1 MKTFKEDYFLKRY
14 KNNIQFIRKEDNF
27 INKIFE
33 SNNCGKFKVIGINKL
48 LKDRIC
54 YPYYICEFIETGYQC
69 LALASAIKRGSI
81 KDNYIKS
88 VFGIGYLGEY
98 DGNKGKDPLYK
109 TWVQMLSRC
118 YNEKNPDYR
127 KDCFVSKEWHCFYT
141 FKNDCENLLGYK
153 DMIDNP
159 SIKYS
164 LDKDFISQN
173 NNIYSKEKC
182 CFMPQDL
189 NSFILNTRK
198 DRDYKF
204 EGVYYRKDCRTY
216 RASIRYKGK
225 TKHIIY
231 SHDPRIAHEAYW
243 NKKRNI
249 AHEILNEKYSFVCE
263 DIKTIIYDRLELKY
277 HQSRHE
283 LEKAIDNGYFK
294 RLEE

>member
-1 MKTFKEDYFLKRY
+1 MKKY
-14 KNNIQFIRKEDNF
+14 KNNIQYIRKEDDF

-33 SNNCGKFKVIGINKL
+33 SNNCGRFKVIGINKL
-48 LKDRIC
+48 LKDRMC

-69 LALASAIKRGSI
+69 LALASSIKRGSV
-81 KDNYIKS
+81 KDNYVKS
-88 VFGIGYLGEY
+88 VFSIGYLGDY

-127 KDCFVSKEWHCFYT
+127 TDCFACEEWHCFYT

-159 SIKYS
+159 SIRYS
-164 LDKDFISQN
+164 LDKDFIFQN

-189 NSFILNTRK
+189 NSFILNASK

-204 EGVYYRKDCRTY
+204 EGVYYRKDYKQY

-225 TKHIIY
+225 TKHIIH
-231 SHDPRIAHEAYW
+231 SHDPQIAHEAYW
-243 NKKRNI
+243 NEKRNI
-249 AHEILNEKYSFVCE
+249 AHEILNEKYSFICE
-263 DIKTIIYDRLELKY
+263 DIKTIVYDRLELKY

-283 LEKAIDNGYFK
+283 LEKAINNGYFK
-294 RLEE
+294 RLEEQL

>member
-1 MKTFKEDYFLKRY
+1 MKHYS
-14 KNNIQFIRKEDNF
+14 NRKELIRDNDN
-27 INKIFE
+27 IIGKIF
-33 SNNCGKFKVIGINKL
+33 SSTQYGDFKVIGINKL
-48 LKDRIC
+48 YKGKI
-54 YPYYICEFIETGYQC
+54 YKPYYICKFLKSGYEC
-69 LALASAIKRGSI
+69 LALNTAILKGNV
-81 KDNYIKS
+81 KDNYCMS
-88 VFGIGYLGEY
+88 VFGIGYLGDY

-109 TWVQMLSRC
+109 TWCQMLSRC

-127 KDCFVSKEWHCFYT
+127 SDCFVSEDWHCFNT
-141 FKNDCENLLGYK
+141 FKDDCENLLGYK

-164 LDKDFISQN
+164 LDKDFIFQN
-173 NNIYSKEKC
+173 NNMYSKEKC

-204 EGVYYRKDCRTY
+204 EGVYYRKDRRIY

-263 DIKTIIYDRLELKY
+263 DIKTIIYNRLELKY